1 MADTPQ
7 DGQEAGYTP
16 FRLMDLPNELIRK
29 VCCDYDLCRYD
40 LMALRCT
47 CKLICEF
54 SSDSFARKC
63 FRDITVL
70 MSRSSLQAFIEL
82 SQHSRFGSVVN
93 CINVSPAFT
102 LQAGLTAIPLTTL
115 PVVPEGVDPPQLV
128 HDTASLEIIRGFLN
142 RSREEREVKADA
154 SAEGLLNIAFKAL
167 AHRGQRFHLGFCDT
181 EGNPVGARHL
191 LGNYQRGQTAVWHLD
206 WKSTIAKVVRAAS
219 DQGCK
224 IEGLEFIENGRADS
238 RNEFGFCTDGIER
251 PLNSLCSQLTR
262 LEVTFMDDDV
272 ETTSRS
278 VKRIVSAAEH
288 LVSLSLLQM
297 GDFNDAHRRYF
308 SEMLDQVRSPWLKD
322 IHLAYFQITE
332 LELFAFIGRYGS
344 TLEDLALWYGCLLTG
359 TCISL
364 VARLRD
370 NFPHLEQLLLE
381 ETCEHGAKTICDG
394 DELKWYSVRAGEDM
408 QDRLGEILDG
418 TFEEHE
424 DDDDE

>member
-1 MADTPQ
+1 
-7 DGQEAGYTP
+7 
-16 FRLMDLPNELIRK
+16 
-29 VCCDYDLCRYD
+29 
-40 LMALRCT
+40 
-47 CKLICEF
+47 
-54 SSDSFARKC
+54 
-63 FRDITVL
+63 

-82 SQHSRFGSVVN
+82 SQHSRFGPVVN

-154 SAEGLLNIAFKAL
+154 SAEGLLNIAFQAL

-191 LGNYQRGQTAVWHLD
+191 LGNYQRGQPAVWHLD

-224 IEGLEFIENGRADS
+224 IEGLGFIENGRADS

-251 PLNSLCSQLTR
+251 PLNSLCSRLTR

-288 LVSLSLLQM
+288 L
-297 GDFNDAHRRYF
+297 
-308 SEMLDQVRSPWLKD
+308 
-322 IHLAYFQITE
+322 ITE

-381 ETCEHGAKTICDG
+381 EMCEHGAKTICDG

>member
-7 DGQEAGYTP
+7 DGQEAANAP
-16 FRLMDLPNELIRK
+16 FHLIDLPNELIRK
-29 VCCDYDLCRYD
+29 VCCDHDLDQYD

-47 CKLICEF
+47 CKLICKF
-54 SSDSFARKC
+54 SSDSFATKC

-70 MSRSSLQAFIEL
+70 MSRSSLQAFIGL
-82 SQHSRFGSVVN
+82 SQHSRFGPVVN
-93 CINVSPAFT
+93 NVNISPAFT

-115 PVVPEGVDPPQLV
+115 PVVPGGVDPSQLLLWRLSEV
-128 HDTASLEIIRGFLN
+128 FLN

-154 SAEGLLNIAFKAL
+154 SSEGMLNIAFKAL
-167 AHRGQRFHLGFCDT
+167 AHRGQRFHLGFCDS
-181 EGNPVGARHL
+181 ESNPIGARHL
-191 LGNYQRGQTAVWHLD
+191 LRNHQRDQTAIWHLD
-206 WKSTIAKVVRAAS
+206 WKSTIAKVARAAS

-224 IEGLEFIENGRADS
+224 FEGLEMWETGRADS
-238 RNEFGFCTDGIER
+238 RNASGFCTDDIER
-251 PLNSLCSQLTR
+251 PLNSLCSQLTS
-262 LEVTFMDDDV
+262 LKVSFMDDDV

-278 VKRIVSAAEH
+278 VKRIVAAAEH
-288 LVSLSLLQM
+288 LVNLSLLQM

-308 SEMLDQVRSPWLKD
+308 SEMLNQVRSSSLKK

-344 TLEDLALWYGCLLTG
+344 TLQDLALWYGCLLTG
-359 TCISL
+359 TCMSL
-364 VARLRD
+364 VAHLRD

-381 ETCEHGAKTICDG
+381 EMCEHGVKTICDE

-408 QDRLGEILDG
+408 QVRLGEILDG

-424 DDDDE
+424 DDDDG